1 MVSTFSEVALDSVD
15 ERGLGAGDDEVNAEF
30 DGEVYQL
37 VELADVNGD
46 IVDFGDS
53 GGGASV
59 SFTQNSVSGIDS
71 RRANKRV
78 GLTGSN
84 VDLLHLST
92 LGKLPSK
99 RMFSTSGPNNEDL
112 HGELRT
118 FWRKVR

>member
-46 IVDFGDS
+46 IVDFGYS
-53 GGGASV
+53 GSGSSV

-71 RRANKRV
+71 
-78 GLTGSN
+78 
-84 VDLLHLST
+84 
-92 LGKLPSK
+92 
-99 RMFSTSGPNNEDL
+99 
-112 HGELRT
+112 
-118 FWRKVR
+118 